1 MTKELSEQQRI
12 EIRKGATSREEL
24 DMQRVSVDRETGIE
38 TLVVNMGP
46 QHPSTHGVLRLV
58 IEVDGEII
66 VRCEPV
72 IGYLHTGIEKTC
84 EYRTYHQVV
93 PLIDRQDYL
102 SPLNEEMGYV
112 LAVEKLLGIEPPKR
126 AQYIRVMMAELSRIA
141 SHLVWLATGALEV
154 NVSAVY
160 MYCFEA
166 RERILDLF
174 ERVSGARMFPRYFRI
189 GGVMRDLPRG
199 FLDEVRK
206 FLNFFRPLLKDLH
219 GIVTRNPIWIARNEG
234 IAVITEEQC
243 YAYGV
248 TGPILRAT
256 GVEYDVRKA
265 FPYSSYED
273 FDFEIPTRT
282 AGDAYARYLVRMD
295 EMEQSA
301 NIVEQVVEK
310 LPDGPIVAEGLQPPS
325 KSERSVW
332 WPHPHRGFLVP
343 PGESYVT
350 VESPR
355 GEKGYWVVSDGSNKP
370 LRVRMRPPS
379 FAHIQILP
387 LLIEGGYIADA
398 VIAIGSIDPVL
409 GDVDR

>member
-1 MTKELSEQQRI
+1 MADERTNAEQQRLAA
-12 EIRKGATSREEL
+12 RRATTGREEL
-24 DMQRVSVDRETGIE
+24 DLQRVSVEPETGIE
-38 TLVVNMGP
+38 TLVLNMGP

-58 IEVDGEII
+58 IEVDGEVIK
-66 VRCEPV
+66 RCEPV

-84 EYRTYHQVV
+84 EHRTYHQVV

-112 LAVEKLLGIEPPKR
+112 LAVERLLGVEPPKR
-126 AQYIRVMMAELSRIA
+126 AQYIRVLMAELSRIA
-141 SHLVWLATGALEV
+141 SHLVWLGTGALEV

-160 MYCFEA
+160 MYCFET

-174 ERVSGARMFPRYFRI
+174 ERVSGARMFPRYFCV

-199 FLDEVRK
+199 FLDDVLK
-206 FLNFFRPLLKDLH
+206 FLEFFRRMHKDLH
-219 GIVTRNPIWIARNEG
+219 GIVTRNPVWVARNEG
-234 IAVITEEQC
+234 VAVITKEQC
-243 YAYGV
+243 FAYGV

-265 FPYSSYED
+265 FPYSSYEE
-273 FDFEIPTRT
+273 FDFEVPTQT
-282 AGDAYARYLVRMD
+282 AGDAYARYLVRMA

-301 NIVEQVVEK
+301 HIVEQAVAK
-310 LPDGPIVAEGLQPPS
+310 LRGADGPVMVDDPKLR
-325 KSERSVW
+325 K
-332 WPHPHRGFLVP
+332 PHPHKGFFVP
-343 PGESYVT
+343 PGEAYVT

-355 GEKGYWVVSDGSNKP
+355 GEKGYYVVSDGSNKP
-370 LRVRMRPPS
+370 LRVRMRSPS

-387 LLIEGGYIADA
+387 LLVEGGYIADA
-398 VIAIGSIDPVL
+398 IIAIGSVDPVL